1 MIVPLAAFEL
11 LERLKT
17 LPLDPLVDAL
27 RDLHER
33 GATGVALPAEPRLTG
48 DGPGGAFRPLAS
60 LADALAPVVGGTPAD
75 APRGADYETA
85 RRHFVRHSQRLRE
98 QAMLAERLLDGLVRH
113 EQQTPAPLQRELHV
127 MCPAGASVLAPFIVV
142 NALERDV
149 TVTFR
154 IGRLHGP
161 ERVAMRVSIDP
172 PSLGLPRGDEATMA
186 AVVSVP
192 GDARVGMQGELGV
205 DVLGDERLLMKLWL
219 QIVAGASEGGD
230 DQTGN

>member
-1 MIVPLAAFEL
+1 VIVPLAAFEL

-17 LPLDPLVDAL
+17 LPLDPLVEAL

-33 GATGVALPAEPRLTG
+33 GATGVAFPAQPPRSAG
-48 DGPGGAFRPLAS
+48 GPAGASTALAS
-60 LADALAPVVGGTPAD
+60 IADALAPVAARPPD

-98 QAMLAERLLDGLVRH
+98 QATLAERLLDGLVRH
-113 EQQTPAPLQRELHV
+113 EQQTPAPLQRELCV
-127 MCPAGASVLAPFIVV
+127 TCPAGGSSRAPFIVV

-149 TVTFR
+149 TVAFR

-161 ERVAMRVSIDP
+161 ARVAMRVSVDP
-172 PSLGLPRGDEATMA
+172 PSLALPRGDEARVA
-186 AVVSVP
+186 AVVGVP
-192 GDARVGMQGELGV
+192 GDARVGMQAELGV

-219 QIVAGASEGGD
+219 QIAVGASEGGD
-230 DQTGN
+230 DKAGN

>member
-1 MIVPLAAFEL
+1 VIVPLAAFEL

-27 RDLHER
+27 RDLHDR
-33 GATGVALPAEPRLTG
+33 GAAGVAFPAQPGRSA
-48 DGPGGAFRPLAS
+48 DGPAAASTPLAS
-60 LADALAPVVGGTPAD
+60 IADALAPVVGGMPAD
-75 APRGADYETA
+75 GPRGADYETA

-113 EQQTPAPLQRELHV
+113 EQQTPAPLHRELRV
-127 MCPAGASVLAPFIVV
+127 MCAAGASVRAPFIVV

-154 IGRLHGP
+154 IGRLHGA
-161 ERVAMRVSIDP
+161 ERIPIRVSVDP
-172 PSLGLPRGDEATMA
+172 PSLALPRGDEGTVA

-192 GDARVGMQGELGV
+192 ADAQVGMPGELGV

-219 QIVAGASEGGD
+219 QIVVGASEGGD